1 MGSSTSELRPCGGGA
16 TATGELEGRRDGGVA
31 GGGGVASIELG
42 LGEAVEDKR
51 REDEEGR
58 TTHSV
63 WREEN
68 ETDK

>member
-1 MGSSTSELRPCGGGA
+1 MAEWL
-16 TATGELEGRRDGGVA
+16 GE
-31 GGGGVASIELG
+31 GGVASIELG